1 VVLREACAVVGMD
14 HAGAEL
20 LRMGSN
26 AVYRL
31 PVGQVIVRIA
41 SGAGRGPAVA
51 DRTVRVARWLAGEDF
66 PAARLVG
73 GVVQPVVVGSGGVVT
88 FWEDA
93 QGGGEYAD
101 LVELAEL
108 LRRLHWLAEPEAL
121 GLPYYDPFARV
132 SGALAVL
139 ESAGVSEGDRSFLEA
154 RARRLCG
161 EYERLDFVLPF
172 GLVHGDANV
181 GNAIR
186 DRAGQALLIDLDDVS
201 LGHREWDLVL
211 TALFYDRFG
220 WHTRTEYAKFVHHYG
235 FDLMTW
241 PGYPVLADIRELMMV
256 LWLGRQVSVKPEA
269 AAEFVRRVETLR
281 TDGSRRG
288 WKPF

>member
-1 VVLREACAVVGMD
+1 MVLREACAVVGLD
-14 HAGAEL
+14 PEGAEL

-41 SGAGRGPAVA
+41 SGAGSGPSVA
-51 DRTVRVARWLAGEDF
+51 DRTVRVARWLAREDF
-66 PAARLVG
+66 PAARLVP
-73 GVVQPVVVGSGGVVT
+73 GVVQPVVAAGGVVT

-101 LVELAEL
+101 LVELADL

-121 GLPYYDPFARV
+121 ELPYYDPFARV
-132 SGALAVL
+132 SGTLAVR
-139 ESAGVSEGDRSFLEA
+139 ESAGVAEADRSFLEA
-154 RARRLCG
+154 RARRLQEQYG
-161 EYERLDFVLPF
+161 RLDFVLPF

-211 TALFYDRFG
+211 TAMFCDRFG
-220 WHTRTEYAKFVHHYG
+220 WHTREEYAQFAHRYG

-256 LWLGRQVSVKPEA
+256 LWLGRQVSVSPEA
-269 AAEFVRRVETLR
+269 AEEFARRVETLR
-281 TDGSRRG
+281 TEGSRRE